1 MLYWIL
7 VLYLVPM
14 VILLLTARGLIKG
27 KYASHNVFQNER
39 VKEEFTKSFGR
50 KATKEEM
57 TKVLALGIA
66 FTPIFNLILLV
77 LGSIEK

>member
-1 MLYWIL
+1 
-7 VLYLVPM
+7 M

-57 TKVLALGIA
+57 TKVLALGISAIA

-77 LGSIEK
+77 LGIIEK